1 MYDLQDWAAVQR
13 VYKQTRSKRA
23 TAKILGMSRNTVR
36 SLLEEK
42 EAPVYKRTVYKSR
55 IDDFKEQIIEWRC
68 EPFLFN
74 GTRIF
79 RELKA
84 RGYTGSIGPVYRYLS
99 KIDEDIKDHISSKA
113 TVRHESPPGDQ
124 AQFDWSPYNVPV
136 DGVITTVYCFS
147 IILSASRKKAVC
159 FSLKAD
165 AI

>member
-42 EAPVYKRTVYKSR
+42 ETSVYKRPVYNSK

-68 EPFLFN
+68 EPFLLN

-84 RGYTGSIGPVYRYLS
+84 RDYTGSISPVYRYLS
-99 KIDEDIKDHISSKA
+99 KIDEDYKDHISSKA
-113 TVRHESPPGDQ
+113 
-124 AQFDWSPYNVPV
+124 N
-136 DGVITTVYCFS
+136 C
-147 IILSASRKKAVC
+147 
-159 FSLKAD
+159 
-165 AI
+165 